1 VPSLQWRAFEAAAFL
16 KARNEEDAK
25 PSSQAGDRE
34 ARRGRERQQREER
47 SGGEEKRLGLT
58 GRRTTPSGLLLYLVQ
73 QFWVYWVM

>member
-34 ARRGRERQQREER
+34 ARREKRERQREER
-47 SGGEEKRLGLT
+47 FGGEEKSLGPT
-58 GRRTTPSGLLLYLVQ
+58 DRRTTPSGLLFYLVQ
-73 QFWVYWVM
+73 QFWVYRVM